1 MLATK
6 ETGLYGMWSMAQ
18 KRFIFGIQEP
28 SKNKAKKALENEIG
42 YFQPWYF
49 RPKAIVEGHDMML
62 GKGLGKELK
71 TPTNS
76 NQ

>member
-1 MLATK
+1 
-6 ETGLYGMWSMAQ
+6 
-18 KRFIFGIQEP
+18 
-28 SKNKAKKALENEIG
+28 LEKEIG

-49 RPKAIVEGHDMML
+49 RPKTIVEGHDMML